1 MSVFFHFSTKTK
13 IPCCK
18 DLSSDV
24 FLWCDSSLAVWLHNS
39 AESTCLAYVQT
50 GTSIFANLTSYW
62 QHFTKSYLSVTQFCW
77 LFPPCRGILVKLVI
91 YVSRG
96 HWKAKIPNYWKS
108 YCFGYHVPVYT
119 AYDEKKTTG
128 HLIAP
133 FTSLVCL
140 IHRFPMSPRDKY
152 FLYHVFTW
160 QIACILHKSFVTGAI
175 KIQFICETIQ
185 RHCCLHIMSQ
195 E

>member
-1 MSVFFHFSTKTK
+1 MLQLEIQFSPKTK
-13 IPCCK
+13 IIRKCNFH
-18 DLSSDV
+18 
-24 FLWCDSSLAVWLHNS
+24 FL
-39 AESTCLAYVQT
+39 
-50 GTSIFANLTSYW
+50 F
-62 QHFTKSYLSVTQFCW
+62 SVTRRS
-77 LFPPCRGILVKLVI
+77 RGILVKLVI